1 MNLLDEVRFLRVFVG
16 LFPLGGCKINVIPI
30 IATKIAAIASARAV
44 GSYSDFC
51 ITNEVNI
58 PNTPIVVRKYP
69 ADVLFS
75 NMSSSS
81 KRSTN
86 TMNIGD

>member
-1 MNLLDEVRFLRVFVG
+1 LNLVDEVCFLRVFVG
-16 LFPLGGCKINVIPI
+16 LFPLGGCKIRVIPI
-30 IATKIAAIASARAV
+30 IATKIAAIESARAV
-44 GSYSDFC
+44 GSNSDFC
-51 ITNEVNI
+51 ITNEMNI

-69 ADVLFS
+69 ANVWFS

-86 TMNIGD
+86 TMSIGD